1 MSRRT
6 RFCLF
11 AVSGFVFA
19 QATASLVL
27 RSSFTLTAVS
37 DLTQSALLLAG
48 TLAILPNALT
58 TRGRTR
64 LFWLLMSLGLAL
76 WFTYQTLL
84 WTYFEVFLRQD
95 VPDVF
100 WGDVILFLHIVP
112 MMAALV
118 LQPHAEQDER
128 ATRLGSLDFAL
139 LLVWWLYLYVFAVI
153 PWQYAATNVA
163 IYQHNLNA
171 LYLAE
176 KIVFL
181 VGLALVWLCSSGVW
195 KVIYANLF
203 GANLT
208 YALSSYLVIWAIE
221 RHAYY
226 SGSLYDIPLV
236 VSMAWIAGVGI
247 IALDR
252 PPSREGRKQAETHGV
267 WVARLAMGAIFSL
280 PLFAVCVLLDNAAP
294 PAVRSFRLMLTLG
307 SMVLMGAMV
316 FVKQHLL
323 DRELLSLLRASRD
336 SYENLTRLQEQ
347 LVQSEKLASLGQLV
361 GGAAHEINNPLTAML
376 GYSDLLAETSLSDEQ
391 RGLAERIGYQ
401 VRRTKFLVSS
411 LLGFAKQVSGE
422 RAPLDV
428 NALVQTAIKL
438 SQAQLQAANVQLT
451 TDLQSALPQ
460 VRGDSN
466 QLLQVCMH
474 IINDALHAMEN
485 TGGTLTIITRQKD
498 DVVVLD
504 LTDDSS
510 RAKEPD
516 LAFYQPAG
524 SQAASLGLSACYGII
539 HQHSGKILYSDQ
551 GERRATLR
559 IELPADP
566 SSARLRERSERD
578 EQRAAV
584 TLTQPSA
591 P

>member
-48 TLAILPNALT
+48 TLALLPNALT

-84 WTYFEVFLRQD
+84 WTYFEVFLHQD

-112 MMAALV
+112 MMAALA

-153 PWQYAATNVA
+153 PWQYAVTDVT

-181 VGLALVWLCSSGVW
+181 VGLAFVWLRSSGVW

-247 IALDR
+247 MALDR
-252 PPSREGRKQAETHGV
+252 PPSREGRKQAENHGE

-280 PLFAVCVLLDNAAP
+280 PLFAVCALLDSTAP
-294 PAVRSFRLMLTLG
+294 PAVRSFRLVLTLG

-323 DRELLSLLRASRD
+323 DRELLSLLRTSRD

-411 LLGFAKQVSGE
+411 LLGFAKQASGE
-422 RAPLDV
+422 KAPLDV

-438 SQAQLQAANVQLT
+438 SQVQLQAANVQLT

-474 IINDALHAMEN
+474 ILNDALHAMEK
-485 TGGTLTIITRQKD
+485 TGGTLTITTRQKD
-498 DVVVLD
+498 DVVVVD
-504 LTDDSS
+504 LIDDSS
-510 RAKEPD
+510 QANEPD
-516 LAFYQPAG
+516 LAFDVPAG

-539 HQHSGKILYSDQ
+539 HQHSGKILYSKH
-551 GERRATLR
+551 GERGATLR

-566 SSARLRERSERD
+566 SSARERPKRD

-584 TLTQPSA
+584 TLTQPSV